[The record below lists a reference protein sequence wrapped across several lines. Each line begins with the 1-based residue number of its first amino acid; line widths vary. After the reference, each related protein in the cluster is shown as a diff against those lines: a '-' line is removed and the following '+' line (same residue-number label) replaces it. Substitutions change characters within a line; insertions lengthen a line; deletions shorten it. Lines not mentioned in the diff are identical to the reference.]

1 MKINR
6 AYRDIFVSDLSYE
19 TGAEELKQLFSLCGN
34 VQAVNLVT
42 DDQGKSKGIAFVRMS
57 NANETRDAINTLDGT
72 FLANRYIKVCE
83 ARSKEE
89 RAKTLDLAPSK
100 TRRRRLPPG
109 RKKVR

>member
-1 MKINR
+1 MKPNR

-19 TGAEELKQLFSLCGN
+19 TNIEDLKQLFSLCGK

-42 DDQGKSKGIAFVRMS
+42 DAQGKFKGIAFVRMS
-57 NANETRDAINTLDGT
+57 SAKETRDAINTLDGT
-72 FLANRYIKVCE
+72 YLAERYIKVSE

-89 RAKTLDLAPSK
+89 RTAMPDITPSK
-100 TRRRRLPPG
+100 ARRRRLPPG

>member
-6 AYRDIFVSDLSYE
+6 NYRDIFISDLSYE
-19 TGAEELKQLFSLCGN
+19 TSAEELEQLFSLCGK

-42 DDQGKSKGIAFVRMS
+42 DADGKFKGIAFVRMS
-57 NANETRDAINTLDGT
+57 NAKETRDAVNTLDGT
-72 FLANRYIKVCE
+72 YFADRYIKVSE

-89 RAKTLDLAPSK
+89 RTETPDIAPLR